1 MLKFKMGYILYSF
14 PNCTKCNEVKSHLK
28 GKEIKY
34 EEVNAGIGEGREK
47 FRDFYSKNKEQI
59 KRDEKGG
66 IPLPIFEYNGKIL
79 QGLEGIVENLNL

>member
-47 FRDFYSKNKEQI
+47 FRDFYPNHFL
-59 KRDEKGG
+59 
-66 IPLPIFEYNGKIL
+66 LPKTL
-79 QGLEGIVENLNL
+79 QEGPENM